1 MKNTYAYVGTMGR
14 TDGRPSAFNGKG
26 GGIYAFQF
34 DTSTGKL
41 TPINMSVGIETTMV
55 SLSPNKNVLYS
66 SNECRDFGACV
77 DTDLGITPYGTY
89 AGTGGGIS
97 AYALNCKTGEISFI
111 NSDLSRGGCTAYSTV
126 SKSGKYVLVANHA
139 SHVDAVCAYVPNGKG
154 GFDLKRTFDTPSVAV
169 FRTRDDGGIE
179 GLTDMHIFEGAGPVH
194 TAAFIHSVN
203 IDDDNFVYA
212 CNKGQDAVELL
223 KLDEETGKLTHLQ
236 HYHFRPKTS
245 PRHAVLSAKKPLLY
259 VCNEM
264 EPSVTVYSIDKTK
277 GELKDLQTLATI
289 PGKTDESHS
298 PSDIRLHPSEKFLYV
313 SNRSTNCSLAC
324 YAVNEET
331 GLLSPIE
338 YKPCGGNPRGF
349 YIDPTGKYLVVGYGS
364 ENRVASL
371 QIDQETGKLTEV
383 ASIDV
388 PSPCSL
394 RFFEVDA

>member
-154 GFDLKRTFDTPSVAV
+154 GFDLKRTFDSPSVAV
-169 FRTRDDGGIE
+169 YMTI
-179 GLTDMHIFEGAGPVH
+179 
-194 TAAFIHSVN
+194 
-203 IDDDNFVYA
+203 
-212 CNKGQDAVELL
+212 
-223 KLDEETGKLTHLQ
+223 
-236 HYHFRPKTS
+236 
-245 PRHAVLSAKKPLLY
+245 
-259 VCNEM
+259 
-264 EPSVTVYSIDKTK
+264 PSVSF
-277 GELKDLQTLATI
+277 GERIILPFSVHFFSPPKSPQYIFRQVDHFFITMTI
-289 PGKTDESHS
+289 
-298 PSDIRLHPSEKFLYV
+298 LY
-313 SNRSTNCSLAC
+313 
-324 YAVNEET
+324 
-331 GLLSPIE
+331 
-338 YKPCGGNPRGF
+338 
-349 YIDPTGKYLVVGYGS
+349 GY
-364 ENRVASL
+364 
-371 QIDQETGKLTEV
+371 
-383 ASIDV
+383 
-388 PSPCSL
+388 
-394 RFFEVDA
+394 F